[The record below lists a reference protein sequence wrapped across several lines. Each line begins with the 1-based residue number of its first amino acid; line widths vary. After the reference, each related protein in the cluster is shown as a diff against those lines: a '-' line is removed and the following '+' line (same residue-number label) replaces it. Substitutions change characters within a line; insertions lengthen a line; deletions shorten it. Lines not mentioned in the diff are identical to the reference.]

1 MGVWLV
7 TADVLA
13 ASRFVT
19 SPLTETVNALGVL
32 AARNPQPWE
41 RDWLAR
47 HEPAFLDRIR
57 TDPFSA
63 SLVQGMRSGRWLPV
77 DLSLPPRPG
86 DVTFEREL
94 ARVRTVPPEVARFDL
109 SQSAGGRLPAALDVG
124 DPAGAFADLVQWTW
138 DNAVRAEWP
147 RRKRRY
153 EADIVGRTTVLSQ
166 RGWAA
171 AVGGIA
177 QDVRWLGG
185 GQLQITVKDHP
196 PLDLSQ
202 AELVF
207 IPSSLADGRVAWEYP
222 ARFAVIYPAAGMLA
236 SSDDPAAPEPLRRLL
251 GPTRA
256 EILLLI
262 ASPITTTQLV
272 AVTGLALGTIG
283 DHLRVLLDAGLADR
297 QRSGAHVL
305 YHRTPLGQQLI
316 GQGVEGPLLLLLEH
330 PHQAVHAEAL
340 LGHRAAGRR
349 LVDRLR
355 QRLGDVV
362 GDLVLRHAGLL
373 RHLGQ
378 LLRVDR
384 PLDVVT
390 GHRLVLAVADPGHHL
405 LVHAAGLQ
413 LAQDALHPFAV
424 EELGDGGHAA
434 LLPVLAAELVENIGQ
449 SHSFPP
455 LVDSRSVVT
464 ISSRNRHNPSPA
476 TLS

>member
-19 SPLTETVNALGVL
+19 SPLMETVNALGVL

-47 HEPAFLDRIR
+47 HEPAFRDRIKA
-57 TDPFSA
+57 DPFSTA
-63 SLVQGMRSGRWLPV
+63 LARGMQSGRWLPV

-86 DVTFEREL
+86 DVTFEQEL
-94 ARVRTVPPEVARFDL
+94 ARVRTVPARVAKFDL
-109 SQSAGGRLPAALDVG
+109 SQSAGGRLPAALDVS
-124 DPAGAFADLVQWTW
+124 DPAGAVADLLQWTW
-138 DNAVRAEWP
+138 DHAVRAEWP
-147 RRKRRY
+147 RRKRKY
-153 EADIVGRTTVLSQ
+153 EADIVSRTTVLSQ

-177 QDVRWLGG
+177 KDVRWLGG

-202 AELVF
+202 AELIF
-207 IPSSLADGRVAWEYP
+207 IPGSLPDGRVAWEYP

-236 SSDDPAAPEPLRRLL
+236 SSAQPAAPEPLRRLL

-262 ASPITTTQLV
+262 GNPITTTQLV

-283 DHLRVLLDAGLADR
+283 DHLRILLDAGLAER
-297 QRSGAHVL
+297 HRSGAHVL
-305 YHRTPLGQQLI
+305 YHRTPVGQQLI
-316 GQGVEGPLLLLLEH
+316 GHTTKRGPGPQLLLLEH

-340 LGHRAAGRR
+340 LGHRATGRG

-355 QRLGDVV
+355 QGLGDVV

-384 PLDVVT
+384 VLDLGA
-390 GHRLVLAVADPGHHL
+390 GHRLVLAVANPGHHL
-405 LVHAAGLQ
+405 LVQAAGLQ
-413 LAQDALHPFAV
+413 LAQDALHAV
-424 EELGDGGHAA
+424 TFEELGDVGHAS
-434 LLPVLAAELVENIGQ
+434 LLPVLAAELV
-449 SHSFPP
+449 
-455 LVDSRSVVT
+455 
-464 ISSRNRHNPSPA
+464 
-476 TLS
+476 